1 LSDPDGDSRI
11 LMLTK
16 EEEKKLI
23 ARIESITTLDD
34 LRRVEAKM
42 HALLGIS
49 VRITPGLNEV
59 RTVRGFTIQVED
71 KPGLCRQIRQS
82 IPAAIRRC
90 LERNPDISYA
100 LLNAHDLL
108 GDA

>member
-1 LSDPDGDSRI
+1 
-11 LMLTK
+11 MLTR

-23 ARIESITTLDD
+23 ARIESISTLDE
-34 LRRVEAKM
+34 LRRMEAKM

-49 VRITPGLNEV
+49 VRVEPGANEV
-59 RTVRGFTIQVED
+59 RTVRGFTIHVED
-71 KPGLCRQIRQS
+71 KPGLCQKIRQS